1 MKPKPQIRTTAL
13 GYVVVVV
20 PILGEKAGQ
29 DTYMVAGIAPNGHV
43 TYSTTPF
50 PSKLQAEK
58 HRREVVKL
66 HRDLHNQRRIR
77 SQARTKTA
85 TA

>member
-1 MKPKPQIRTTAL
+1 MKAKPQIRTTAL

-20 PILGEKAGQ
+20 PIWGETIGQ
-29 DTYMVAGIAPNGHV
+29 DKYMVAGIAPNGHV

-50 PSKLQAEK
+50 ASKSQAEK
-58 HRREVVKL
+58 HRRELVKL
-66 HRDLHNQRRIR
+66 HRELQKQTRAR
-77 SQARTKTA
+77 SQARTKKA